1 MEKSISKDNYE
12 TLCADWQK
20 RFLQLDTDALIK
32 KLPGIYSDGSRLMI
46 PHFHRRYAVSLQDGS
61 IRCLDSDSPVSL
73 FTKLNIYTLFW
84 YCKDKISDPDDW
96 VPFRDLKDASPF
108 GPAFQRSVIHIFS
121 GTFSGHI
128 KELEQACLS
137 LGGRKLNI
145 SDMGYELD
153 AFPCIPVRFLFWDGD
168 DEFPAQ
174 SNILFRRNCVDF
186 IHVESIVSIASEG
199 LARLSEASG
208 IPLHSG
214 GF

>member
-61 IRCLDSDSPVSL
+61 IRCLDSDIPVSL

-84 YCKDKISDPDDW
+84 YCKDKISDPDGW
-96 VPFRDLKDASPF
+96 IPFRDLKDASPF

-121 GTFSGHI
+121 VNCYFTTTFAA
-128 KELEQACLS
+128 LA
-137 LGGRKLNI
+137 
-145 SDMGYELD
+145 
-153 AFPCIPVRFLFWDGD
+153 PVRTM
-168 DEFPAQ
+168 
-174 SNILFRRNCVDF
+174 
-186 IHVESIVSIASEG
+186 
-199 LARLSEASG
+199 
-208 IPLHSG
+208 
-214 GF
+214 

>member
-20 RFLQLDTDALIK
+20 RFLQLDINSLTK
-32 KLPGIYSDGSRLMI
+32 KLPEIHSDGSWLMI
-46 PHFHRRYAVSLQDGS
+46 SHFHRRYAVSLQDGS
-61 IRCLDSDSPVSL
+61 ICCLDSDSPVSL
-73 FTKLNIYTLFW
+73 FTRLNIYTLFW
-84 YCKDKISDPDDW
+84 YCKDEVSASNDW
-96 VPFRDLKDASPF
+96 IPFRDLKDASPF
-108 GPAFQRSVIHIFS
+108 GPAFQRSVIHVFS
-121 GTFSGHI
+121 ETFSGHM
-128 KELEQACLS
+128 KELEQACRL

-153 AFPCIPVRFLFWDGD
+153 AFQCIPVQFLFWDGD

-174 SNILFRRNCVDF
+174 SNILFQRNCVDF

-208 IPLHSG
+208 IPLQSG